1 MYSCPLIISCW
12 PSARAMQSH
21 TPPDAQR
28 VQRSAPYNYGY
39 LTEAFIFNYYT
50 DLSDSAYLHIPCI
63 VPPVRVCVQY
73 TSQADTDDFRLISQI
88 RISKIDSATNCVQ
101 KTRDLNI

>member
-21 TPPDAQR
+21 TPPDAKR

-39 LTEAFIFNYYT
+39 LTEAFIFNYHT
-50 DLSDSAYLHIPCI
+50 DLPD
-63 VPPVRVCVQY
+63 
-73 TSQADTDDFRLISQI
+73 RLII
-88 RISKIDSATNCVQ
+88 YSALLPLSGFTYSTQ
-101 KTRDLNI
+101 HKGTQLTSG